1 MTETATKTVDRPEK
15 TEDGFTIIYDLD
27 SIPAF
32 DDEGDEAAFWDT
44 HTYSEEILAKA
55 VRPPLEGDDVFPPA
69 RARANTKRPVSI
81 RFDDD
86 TLTRLKKLA
95 GVKKTNYQTL
105 VKNFVNERLY
115 EEEKREGVL

>member
-1 MTETATKTVDRPEK
+1 MSQTVSRPEK
-15 TEDGFTIIYDLD
+15 TEDGFTIIYDVND
-27 SIPAF
+27 IPAF
-32 DDEGDEAAFWDT
+32 DSEAEESAYWDT
-44 HTYSEEILAKA
+44 HTVAEHLLGRDQAELDRL
-55 VRPPLEGDDVFPPA
+55 VPA